1 MTSESYVGCARA
13 HRGLLSVR
21 YALLT
26 HPTVFV
32 VVFAAVLALA
42 APVAAQPAAYPA
54 RPIRVIVPF
63 PPGGATDIMAR
74 TIGQKLTQRW
84 GQQTIIDNRPGAG
97 GNIAADIAARA
108 APDGYTLFFAASAQ
122 LAVNPSL
129 YSKVPYDAVR
139 DFAPVILG
147 GSVPNILVA
156 HPSLPARSL
165 KELIALAKAKPGQLQ
180 YASPGSGSTAHLS
193 AELLKLEAGI
203 DLMHIPYKGAA
214 PGVADVLGGQVP
226 LMFVSMPSVVGHVK
240 AGRLA
245 GIGMTG
251 SKRSDAA
258 PDVPAFAETLPRF
271 ESSAW
276 YGIVAP
282 ASTPRDIVAKLN
294 REIAAILKLPDV
306 RDVLAAQGIEIIGGT
321 PEEFGR
327 YIKSELG
334 KWAAVVKKSG
344 ARVD

>member
-1 MTSESYVGCARA
+1 MIRKF
-13 HRGLLSVR
+13 
-21 YALLT
+21 AL
-26 HPTVFV
+26 TV
-32 VVFAAVLALA
+32 AAVLTLPMLA
-42 APVAAQPAAYPA
+42 YAQTATPQFPSRPV
-54 RPIRVIVPF
+54 RIIVPF

-74 TIGQKLTQRW
+74 TIGQKLTQRL

-97 GNIAADIAARA
+97 GNIAAEIAARA

-129 YSKVPYDAVR
+129 YAKVPYDPVR

-156 HPSLPARSL
+156 HPSLPAKSL

-193 AELLKLEAGI
+193 AELLKIEAGI
-203 DLMHIPYKGAA
+203 DLAHIPYKGAA
-214 PGVADVLGGQVP
+214 PGVVDVLGGQVP

-240 AGRLA
+240 AGKLTA
-245 GIGMTG
+245 IGMTG
-251 SKRSDAA
+251 ARRSDAA

-282 ASTPRDIVAKLN
+282 ANTPREVVTRLN
-294 REIAAILKLPDV
+294 REIAAILKLSEV
-306 RDVLAAQGIEIIGGT
+306 RDILAAQGIDIIGGT
-321 PEEFGR
+321 PEDFGR
-327 YIKSELG
+327 TIKSELG
-334 KWAAVVKKSG
+334 KWATVVKRSG

>member
-1 MTSESYVGCARA
+1 VFKLILGTAA
-13 HRGLLSVR
+13 
-21 YALLT
+21 
-26 HPTVFV
+26 FV
-32 VVFAAVLALA
+32 VLHASAYAQA
-42 APVAAQPAAYPA
+42 APAPYPS
-54 RPIRVIVPF
+54 RPVRIIVPF

-74 TIGQKLTQRW
+74 TIGQKLTLRS
-84 GQQTIIDNRPGAG
+84 GQQAIIDNRPGAG

-129 YSKVPYDAVR
+129 YAKVPYDPVR

-156 HPSLPARSL
+156 HPSLPAKSL

-180 YASPGSGSTAHLS
+180 YASPGNGSTAHLC
-193 AELLKLEAGI
+193 AELLKIEAGI
-203 DLMHIPYKGAA
+203 DLAHIPYKGAA
-214 PGVADVLGGQVP
+214 PGVIDVLGGQVP

-240 AGRLA
+240 AGKLVA
-245 GIGMTG
+245 IGMTG
-251 SKRSDAA
+251 AKRSDAA
-258 PDVPAFAETLPRF
+258 PEVPTFAETLPRF

-282 ASTPRDIVAKLN
+282 ANTPSVVVSRLN

-306 RDVLAAQGIEIIGGT
+306 KDILSAQGIDIIGGT
-321 PEEFGR
+321 PEAFGR
-327 YIKSELG
+327 TIKSELG
-334 KWAAVVKKSG
+334 KWANVVKRSG
-344 ARVD
+344 ARID

>member
-1 MTSESYVGCARA
+1 VFKLILGTAAFIVLHASEYAQSAPAPYPSRP
-13 HRGLLSVR
+13 VR
-21 YALLT
+21 
-26 HPTVFV
+26 
-32 VVFAAVLALA
+32 
-42 APVAAQPAAYPA
+42 
-54 RPIRVIVPF
+54 IIVPF

-74 TIGQKLTQRW
+74 TIGQKLTLRS
-84 GQQTIIDNRPGAG
+84 GQQAIIDNRPGAG

-129 YSKVPYDAVR
+129 YAKVPYDPVR

-156 HPSLPARSL
+156 HPSLPAKSL

-180 YASPGSGSTAHLS
+180 YASPGNGSTAHLS
-193 AELLKLEAGI
+193 AELLKIEAGI
-203 DLMHIPYKGAA
+203 DLGHIPYKGAA
-214 PGVADVLGGQVP
+214 PGVIDVLGGQVP

-240 AGRLA
+240 AGKLVA
-245 GIGMTG
+245 IGMTG
-251 SKRSDAA
+251 AKRSDAA
-258 PDVPAFAETLPRF
+258 PEVPTFAETLPRF

-282 ASTPRDIVAKLN
+282 ANTPSVVVSSLN

-306 RDVLAAQGIEIIGGT
+306 KDILSAQGIDIIGGT

-327 YIKSELG
+327 TIKSELG
-334 KWAAVVKKSG
+334 KWANVVKRSG
-344 ARVD
+344 ARID